1 MATAT
6 RETIFECVNC
16 KREYINDPPP
26 LCNACYHPLMQRPDR
41 WGGVD
46 VSSTPPAPRIVSA
59 SLMKKKLFDMR
70 EAGPVFKALFG
81 AEHVPELLSIGVS
94 GKPSSGKTTW
104 AMKLADDGTYQR
116 PLLAA
121 AEEGISQAV
130 SDRIARLGLR
140 RLAVTDAST
149 VPAIIV
155 AARAHSADLVV
166 VDSATAASMGSGD
179 MQVLRAEKLSL
190 IVVIQTVDQGRHH
203 AGGESWKH
211 NADVFV
217 WCEALKWKVEKSW
230 NGSLLEGSV

>member
-155 AARAHSADLVV
+155 AARAHSAD
-166 VDSATAASMGSGD
+166 
-179 MQVLRAEKLSL
+179 RAEKLSL

-203 AGGESWKH
+203 ACGESWKH